1 MRGKWGSGVVG
12 VWAVLSA
19 AACAPK
25 PAATIHTPTEGET
38 IPGPTVTVAL
48 GVANVQLAPAADNQP
63 GTAHHH
69 LFLDVDPTPLGASI
83 PQGEGITHLGGAQ
96 TAWRY
101 DSLARGPHRLIAV
114 LADPA
119 HVPLPKGKA
128 DTVNFIVGPWP

>member
-1 MRGKWGSGVVG
+1 MKRTWGRGAVG
-12 VWAVLSA
+12 VGVTLLA

-25 PAATIHTPTEGET
+25 PEATIQTPTEGET
-38 IPGPTVTVAL
+38 LAGPTVTVAL
-48 GVANVQLAPAADNQP
+48 GVANVELAPAADNRP

-69 LFLDVDPTPLGASI
+69 LFLDVDPTPLGVAI

-101 DSLARGPHRLIAV
+101 NSLARGPHRLIAV

-119 HVPLPKGKA
+119 HVPLAKGKA

>member
-1 MRGKWGSGVVG
+1 MRRLAGACVALTV
-12 VWAVLSA
+12 

-25 PAATIHTPTEGET
+25 PTATIQTPSEGET
-38 IPGPTVTVAL
+38 LTGPVIVSL
-48 GVANVQLAPAADNQP
+48 GVEHIELAPAADNRP

-69 LFLDVDPTPLGASI
+69 LFLDVDPTPAGVSI
-83 PQGEGITHLGGAQ
+83 PQGADGIVHLGRAQ
-96 TAWRY
+96 TAWQF

-119 HVPLPKGKA
+119 HVPLAKGKP